1 MSRLLVAILLAL
13 GIVGTARADWIY
25 VGKWDVNDG
34 PYWGGKQAPPIYTGR
49 EAAAMLFGGLPTDYA
64 ISTRGPDP
72 ELIDFQ
78 TWVSGWS
85 LGSPGVIVGQ
95 DTLRD
100 LNGDGLYN
108 CCDALGKFDGLGDF
122 SAWVRDWCFTYECI
136 NYAFRTSDAVL
147 QGDIL
152 NGGNGVPEPTSVLL
166 AGTTL
171 LGLLAARRRRAAVR
185 PSPGYG

>member
-1 MSRLLVAILLAL
+1 MKKLLTALLLAMSL
-13 GIVGTARADWIY
+13 AGTANASWVY
-25 VGKWDVNDG
+25 VGSWDVNDG
-34 PYWGGKQAPPIYTGR
+34 PFWGAKQAPPIYTGR

-72 ELIDFQ
+72 DLIDFQ
-78 TWVSGWS
+78 SWVSGWS
-85 LGSPGVIVGQ
+85 LGTPGIVVGQ

-108 CCDALGKFDGLGDF
+108 CCDALGEFGGLGDF
-122 SAWVRDWCFTYECI
+122 SAWVRDWCYTGQCI
-136 NYAFRTSDAVL
+136 NYAFR
-147 QGDIL
+147 GGEPL

>member
-1 MSRLLVAILLAL
+1 MKRLLSTLLLAL
-13 GIVGTARADWIY
+13 ALASTANASWIY
-25 VGKWDVNDG
+25 VGSWDVNDG
-34 PYWGGKQAPPIYTGR
+34 PYWGIEPAPPIYTGR
-49 EAAAMLFGGLPTDYA
+49 QAAAMLFGGQPADYA
-64 ISTRGPDP
+64 ISTRGADPD
-72 ELIDFQ
+72 LIDFQ

-108 CCDALGKFDGLGDF
+108 CCDALEEFDGLGDY

-136 NYAFRTSDAVL
+136 NYAFRDSGSEPV
-147 QGDIL
+147 
-152 NGGNGVPEPTSVLL
+152 NGGNGVPEPASALL

-171 LGLLAARRRRAAVR
+171 LGLLAARRRRR
-185 PSPGYG
+185 C